1 MAILD
6 AYPGL
11 TTEITVDRAPL
22 PEYNDEEA
30 ETSPT
35 ETTKYIKARSGSE
48 FVIRTSLKEP
58 FPANNGV
65 EISVS
70 VDGNGGPR
78 YSVKPGSLFYKVPT
92 KIKGVGFSQDGKRYT
107 QNYQFAE
114 LNIGNFV
121 PTLIVSRF

>member
-1 MAILD
+1 MAVLD

-11 TTEITVDRAPL
+11 TTEIIVDRAPL
-22 PEYNDEEA
+22 PEHNDKEA
-30 ETSPT
+30 KTSPT
-35 ETTKYIKARSGSE
+35 ETTKYIEARSGSE
-48 FVIRTSLKEP
+48 FVIKTSLKEP

-78 YSVKPGSLFYKVPT
+78 RSVKPGSLFYKDPT

-114 LNIGNFV
+114 LNIGKFV